1 MIHRRAG
8 DAAKYGGG
16 SSWDGRV
23 GGCGRLDGP
32 GIGAGGD
39 RLEHAEECSAGFI
52 GLTHEIGDD
61 ASPGAT
67 GRRDR
72 HCERPAAIWDLRSG
86 GRGPWSGIFLLVD
99 EARRLREVVFDSLDQ
114 ERDGNDLARNAYRS
128 RTQFYR
134 LFRAMIEETPVAM
147 RRRLLLERAAWQ
159 LSRTRLAVTEIGINA
174 SYGSLEAFTR
184 AFRKAFGVSPSL
196 YRRMGA
202 TYTRLHTTNGIHHCA
217 GKDDT
222 KGVSQSMDLFDIFSG
237 QESWHTRRLL
247 DLAKTLN
254 DEQLDRPL
262 TNQAKVFP
270 WQGPDQS
277 LRQILDRMVQ
287 TKEVWAAALTGGG
300 MPAIDDAAAEDRTPG
315 AMLARIEKAD
325 AAFHS
330 VLTDVRNRS
339 AWEDTFVDALC
350 EPPETFTFGGMF
362 AHVVIFNAYRRMLA
376 IDALRRLG
384 VKVEGF
390 GCPEEYLAS
399 VMHV

>member
-1 MIHRRAG
+1 M
-8 DAAKYGGG
+8 
-16 SSWDGRV
+16 
-23 GGCGRLDGP
+23 
-32 GIGAGGD
+32 
-39 RLEHAEECSAGFI
+39 
-52 GLTHEIGDD
+52 
-61 ASPGAT
+61 
-67 GRRDR
+67 
-72 HCERPAAIWDLRSG
+72 
-86 GRGPWSGIFLLVD
+86 D
-99 EARRLREVVFDSLDQ
+99 EAQRLREVVLDSLDQ
-114 ERDGNDLARNAYRS
+114 ERDAGGLARQAYRS

-134 LFRAMIEETPVAM
+134 VFRAIIEETPVAM

-159 LSRTRLAVTEIGINA
+159 LSRTQLSVTDIGLNA

-202 TYTRLHTTNGIHHCA
+202 TYTHLHTTNGIHHHS

-222 KGVSQSMDLFDIFSG
+222 KGVGRSMDLFDIFSG

-262 TNQAKVFP
+262 KNQVKVFP
-270 WQGPDQS
+270 WDGPDQS
-277 LRQILDRMVQ
+277 LRQTLDRMVQ
-287 TKEVWAAALTGGG
+287 TKEAWAAALTGGS
-300 MPAIDDAAAEDRTPG
+300 MPLMENAPSEHRTPS
-315 AMLARIEKAD
+315 AMLTRMEKAD

-330 VLTDVRNRS
+330 VLKDVRNRS

-350 EPPETFTFGGMF
+350 EPPETFTFGGVF

-390 GCPEEYLAS
+390 GCPEEYVAS
-399 VMHV
+399 LVSA